1 MTDSSPRPSAAG
13 QPARASLA
21 HFLRHGWPLLLIVLA
36 GVATAATV
44 LYLTVF
50 AN

>member
-1 MTDSSPRPSAAG
+1 MTDTSSRPSVG

-44 LYLTVF
+44 LNFTVF
-50 AN
+50 AS